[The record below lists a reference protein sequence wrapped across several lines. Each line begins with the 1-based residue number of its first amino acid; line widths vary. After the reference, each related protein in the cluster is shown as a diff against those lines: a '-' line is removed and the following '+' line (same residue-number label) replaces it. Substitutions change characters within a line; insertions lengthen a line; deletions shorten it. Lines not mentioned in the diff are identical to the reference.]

1 MKTITEQTNEILTQY
16 GLDFNIEKLE
26 LVAPRI
32 TSEGISHVDSP
43 YYGLYNDKTGEIINT
58 CKEGYTV
65 SQNRELVELVL
76 EGMKGFG
83 ELTVQKAGSLNG
95 GRKVFIQL
103 AIEGDAK
110 IGVDTVKRYVTIIDS
125 NDGTTGLSIGI
136 GDLTMSCSNQF
147 FYFNKNADAKWRH
160 SASLNDK
167 MITIPRLIRMA
178 LADSLQMMETYK
190 SFVSTPCSREAA
202 HDLVKHLT
210 GIDKTMDLS
219 EKSTR
224 SVNAMNELYTA
235 IETEM
240 NQKGNNVWGLHSGVT
255 RWTTHTKSAPSR
267 ENGRFESAATSTNYK
282 TNLKSFDYAKE
293 LAM

>member
-1 MKTITEQTNEILTQY
+1 MNTQEILTQY
-16 GLDFNIEKLE
+16 NLDFNIEKLE
-26 LVAPRI
+26 LVAPRL
-32 TSEGISHVDSP
+32 TEQGVSHVTTP

-65 SQNRELVELVL
+65 SQNKDLVDLVL
-76 EGMKGFG
+76 EGIKGFG
-83 ELTVQKAGSLNG
+83 ELSVHKAGSLNG

-125 NDGTTGLSIGI
+125 NDGSTGLSIGI

-147 FYFNKNADAKWRH
+147 FHFYKNGDAKWRH
-160 SASLNDK
+160 SASLVQK
-167 MITIPRLIRMA
+167 MSYIPSLIRLA
-178 LADSLQMMETYK
+178 LFESMKMMEVYK
-190 SFVSTPCSREAA
+190 SFVSTPCSRNAA
-202 HDLVKHLT
+202 HDMVNHIV

-224 SVNAMNELYTA
+224 SINAMNDLYNA

-240 NQKGNNVWGLHSGVT
+240 NQKGDNVWGLHSGVT
-255 RWTTHTKSAPSR
+255 RWTTHTKTAPKR
-267 ENGRFESAATSTNYK
+267 EFGREESAMTSTNYK
-282 TNLKSFDYAKE
+282 TNQNSLKF
-293 LAM
+293 AMAMADIEM